1 MANLLLPIEWIAR
14 FAKANFLK
22 QTRQTEAVQ
31 EKFLME
37 LLRYHENTEFGRKYH
52 LEEITTIDEFRQRVP
67 VLPYSSYEPYTERI
81 AKGEQNILTPDPVVY
96 INMTSGSTGKAKM
109 IPITKKF
116 QNSLGKANLATIGFL
131 IDGLR
136 QRKLPF
142 GKVLA
147 TGCPKPLGVTEG
159 KIEYG
164 PASTGVLRMGKFLYS
179 QLFAN
184 PFESL
189 MAEDYLTRHYV
200 SLLFA
205 LGDRDLRGIAAN
217 FPLLTL
223 QICGYLEEYGELL
236 IRDIAQGSIAGQ
248 FKLEVDLRVQLE
260 RMLFPDP
267 ARAGELKEI
276 LQSEGILT
284 PKSVWP
290 ELSFIVNGRGGTSDF
305 YFRRFSKYFDNT
317 PVFGALFSSAEGT
330 FSVYPDL
337 DVDGSILAIESGFF
351 EFIPPD
357 QWDEEHPNTLLPRE
371 VEVGQ
376 LYRVLMTN
384 YSGFYRYD
392 IGDVIEVVGFQEK
405 APLIV
410 FRYRR
415 GGLLSSVTEKTSE
428 AHVTKVME
436 ALQEEFGLPIK
447 DFCITL
453 SEKEIPP
460 HYLVNIE
467 LAQGQELKNPEQF
480 LNRFDEKLKEVH
492 TYYEVK
498 RRDRVPSPRL
508 RILAPGS
515 FATVRERQLAKGIP
529 DFQMKFPHITE
540 DRDFLAGLTVLQEL
554 RMEGD
559 KG

>member
-37 LLRYHENTEFGRKYH
+37 LLRYHENTEFGREYH
-52 LEEITTIDEFRQRVP
+52 LQEITTIDEFRQRVP
-67 VLPYSSYEPYTERI
+67 VLPYSSYEPYTEKI

-131 IDGLR
+131 IEGLR

-205 LGDRDLRGIAAN
+205 LRDRDLRGIAAN

-236 IRDIAQGSIAGQ
+236 IRDIAQGSIASQ

-357 QWDEEHPNTLLPRE
+357 QWDEENPQTLLPRE

-480 LNRFDEKLKEVH
+480 LNRFDEKLKQVH

-529 DFQMKFPHITE
+529 DFQIKFPHITE